1 MKNIG
6 ENKSSYHKLYLIDSE
21 MYNRILPHL
30 NEVDKQELND
40 TNEKNRSFEENKKE
54 ETFEQKNEDI
64 EKMNEGIKQV
74 NNAPDPAP
82 KVEEPNID
90 NPTISVVEKTP
101 EKTSLDPQGW
111 GAVRVL
117 NKKFA
122 CEICVDKK
130 FTTKQSLKRHNKTFH
145 RKKHSIK
152 ETQVNTE
159 VIHPNTSL
167 LETEGKASFV
177 EEPKSKNLKRKFQHN
192 PDEFH
197 LIRDNLAFSKDEP
210 VIKLPKHKEFT
221 NIGEQRGVNS
231 KVPKR
236 AKVKRKFNDNADD
249 FERDERRADEPVV
262 KLPKYKWQSYSQ

>member
-101 EKTSLDPQGW
+101 EKSSLDPQGW
-111 GAVRVL
+111 
-117 NKKFA
+117 
-122 CEICVDKK
+122 
-130 FTTKQSLKRHNKTFH
+130 
-145 RKKHSIK
+145 
-152 ETQVNTE
+152 
-159 VIHPNTSL
+159 
-167 LETEGKASFV
+167 
-177 EEPKSKNLKRKFQHN
+177 
-192 PDEFH
+192 
-197 LIRDNLAFSKDEP
+197 
-210 VIKLPKHKEFT
+210 
-221 NIGEQRGVNS
+221 
-231 KVPKR
+231 
-236 AKVKRKFNDNADD
+236 
-249 FERDERRADEPVV
+249 
-262 KLPKYKWQSYSQ
+262 